1 MKTKLIVI
9 VAVVLA
15 CGCAFWI
22 ASTGRVGVQI
32 ATLVEKLTATASN
45 EHMPAKLPGVPA
57 NTIAQAAKTAR
68 ALRKASVAYDIGI
81 VVERNHGEAA
91 ALKERADRI
100 DELIREIQRQPVTGK
115 PADAEKKIPNLRAL
129 RDFAYLD
136 DPSALRDIEKLDE
149 SQ

>member
-15 CGCAFWI
+15 CGCVFWI
-22 ASTGRVGVQI
+22 ASTGRV
-32 ATLVEKLTATASN
+32 N
-45 EHMPAKLPGVPA
+45 EDVPGKLPGVPA

-81 VVERNHGEAA
+81 VVERNHGEAV
-91 ALKERADRI
+91 ALKARADRI
-100 DELIREIQRQPVTGK
+100 DELIHEIERQPVTGK
-115 PADAEKKIPNLRAL
+115 PTDAEKKIPNLRAL

>member
-1 MKTKLIVI
+1 MKTKLVVI

-22 ASTGRVGVQI
+22 ASTGRVGVQV
-32 ATLVEKLTATASN
+32 AQLVEKLTPAASN
-45 EHMPAKLPGVPA
+45 EHMPGKLPGVPA

-91 ALKERADRI
+91 ALKARADRI
-100 DELIREIQRQPVTGK
+100 DELIHEIQRQQVTGK
-115 PADAEKKIPNLRAL
+115 PADAEKKIPSLRAL
-129 RDFAYLD
+129 RDFAKLD